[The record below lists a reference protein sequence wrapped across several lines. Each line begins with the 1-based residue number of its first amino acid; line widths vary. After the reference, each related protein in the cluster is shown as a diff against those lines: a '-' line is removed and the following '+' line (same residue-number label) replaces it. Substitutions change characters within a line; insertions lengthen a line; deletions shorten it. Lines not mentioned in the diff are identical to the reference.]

1 MGLCSLHTH
10 FPRGFSPHGAL
21 SFLFPWQ
28 LADLNKRLPAEA
40 CLPPAKPVSR
50 SQRYERQPAMRPATP
65 HTITLQP
72 SSFRNLRLPKR
83 LRVIYFFA
91 RTRLAQRLIMVRRVV
106 VGAWSPFP
114 LGTNPTQTGF
124 QKSHKSPF
132 SCVPTLLRGS
142 YCPVVNSSWDPS
154 LRAWLCLH

>member
-1 MGLCSLHTH
+1 MGAQTWARIGDSCLCAHTSPEALTAAALT
-10 FPRGFSPHGAL
+10 PRLFS
-21 SFLFPWQ
+21 WQ

-40 CLPPAKPVSR
+40 CMPPAKPASR

-91 RTRLAQRLIMVRRVV
+91 RTRLAQRLIMVRCGGVR
-106 VGAWSPFP
+106 
-114 LGTNPTQTGF
+114 
-124 QKSHKSPF
+124 
-132 SCVPTLLRGS
+132 
-142 YCPVVNSSWDPS
+142 
-154 LRAWLCLH
+154 

>member
-1 MGLCSLHTH
+1 MYQRQPSLHT
-10 FPRGFSPHGAL
+10 FLSRDLITTALTRLLFS
-21 SFLFPWQ
+21 WQ

-40 CLPPAKPVSR
+40 CMPPAKPVSR

-91 RTRLAQRLIMVRRVV
+91 RTRLAQRLIMVCHVV
-106 VGAWSPFP
+106 FVTWCPF
-114 LGTNPTQTGF
+114 LLDTNPTQIGF
-124 QKSHKSPF
+124 RRGWESPTF
-132 SCVPTLLRGS
+132 SCILVPLQDLS
-142 YCPVVNSSWDPS
+142 CPEVNTVQEILP
-154 LRAWLCLH
+154 